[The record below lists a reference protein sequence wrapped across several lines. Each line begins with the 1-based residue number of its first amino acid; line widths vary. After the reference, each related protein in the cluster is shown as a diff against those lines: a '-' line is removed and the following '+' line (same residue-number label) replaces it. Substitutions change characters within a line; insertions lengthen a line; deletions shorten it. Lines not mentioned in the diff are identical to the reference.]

1 MWAGVG
7 VFVWECVGDVDGS
20 VGVIVWACVGV
31 ITWVKV
37 EVCGCGGLD

>member
-1 MWAGVG
+1 M
-7 VFVWECVGDVDGS
+7 CVCGCVSDVDGS

-37 EVCGCGGLD
+37 EVCGCSGLD